1 MLETFTLPYVQE
13 GLVEIL
19 LLSIPAGLIG
29 TWIVLRGLAFYSHAI
44 GTASFPGLVLAD
56 GLGFSPAL
64 GAFGMAGIF
73 TAFSALIARSSGRP
87 QTAPPHWPGHMPR
100 GRGHPRQ

>member
-13 GLVEIL
+13 GLIEIL
-19 LLSIPAGLIG
+19 LLSVPAGLIG

-56 GLGFSPAL
+56 GLGFPAPL
-64 GAFGMAGIF
+64 GAFGMAGVF
-73 TAFSALIARSSGRP
+73 TALSALIARSRRAAAGDAGRP
-87 QTAPPHWPGHMPR
+87 R
-100 GRGHPRQ
+100 LC